1 MTAIKD
7 RLEVI
12 FRKVFDKNDLK
23 IYDAM
28 AAGDLEEW
36 DSLMH
41 IRLIVA
47 IEKEF
52 SVKFTVSEL
61 TRLKD
66 VGDTMRLIEKKMTGK

>member
-1 MTAIKD
+1 
-7 RLEVI
+7 
-12 FRKVFDKNDLK
+12 
-23 IYDAM
+23 
-28 AAGDLEEW
+28 
-36 DSLMH
+36 MH

-66 VGDTMRLIEKKMTGK
+66 VGDTMRLIEKKMMG